1 MRNRFAAACA
11 ALGTKMTTAAD
22 GALPSAGID
31 LWKEDRDGEG
41 ADMTTRGLDVAAV
54 RRAVLPLGHPADLEP
69 LLDRFGSARLVLLGE
84 ASHGTREF
92 YRWRAELPGA
102 W

>member
-1 MRNRFAAACA
+1 
-11 ALGTKMTTAAD
+11 
-22 GALPSAGID
+22 
-31 LWKEDRDGEG
+31 
-41 ADMTTRGLDVAAV
+41 MTTRGLDVAAV
-54 RRAVLPLGHPADLEP
+54 RRAALPLGHSADLEP